1 MFLSCFLSAC
11 AASFQ
16 TALRGSCLLQQP
28 HLAYSCW
35 HRTAQGHSQSSD
47 RVLLSKALVQCPA
60 LCSLAQAEMLHW
72 LPKTQHCTSA
82 QLGTRG
88 WPEESS
94 APSLGGTRSS
104 IPYSLGPFVKLLRN
118 VLHFLQGFFKAVF
131 FPRPKKLRITGS
143 SNRFRKGKGKQQ
155 PRSTRSW
162 LVSHYVRRQLKH
174 SLFCLLKH
182 TSSLS
187 PAWIIQ
193 LFDTNPLQG
202 LT

>member
-1 MFLSCFLSAC
+1 MFLSCFLSAR

-16 TALRGSCLLQQP
+16 PAQRGSCLLQQP
-28 HLAYSCW
+28 HLACSCW
-35 HRTAQGHSQSSD
+35 HRA
-47 RVLLSKALVQCPA
+47 
-60 LCSLAQAEMLHW
+60 AQAIPRAVPGCCHARLWYNALLCAHW

-82 QLGTRG
+82 QLGTSG

-143 SNRFRKGKGKQQ
+143 SNRFRKGKTAA
-155 PRSTRSW
+155 S
-162 LVSHYVRRQLKH
+162 KH
-174 SLFCLLKH
+174 
-182 TSSLS
+182 
-187 PAWIIQ
+187 
-193 LFDTNPLQG
+193 
-202 LT
+202 